1 MISVII
7 PTYNDEALIRS
18 TIADLKENSYCRLL
32 KEIIV
37 VDAGSA
43 DNTVREALNAGATVV
58 RSIRRERGAQ
68 FNLGAQHA
76 TGNIL
81 YFVTP
86 GVKPPK
92 NFTNEIVRSTQH
104 AYSFGLFT
112 MSFDCKHWLLRTL
125 SWFTRQR
132 INFARIEGQSLFVVK
147 ELFEKV
153 GKFRED
159 LKILE
164 DREFISRLKRY
175 SDFVILKESIVT
187 STSKYIK
194 RGIFRTEFSYFIVWM
209 MYGLGYSQ
217 ERLMKVYNLMLG
229 NHEPS
234 THGTESLS
242 TSLS

>member
-7 PTYNDEALIRS
+7 PTYNDEALIKS
-18 TIADLKENSYCRLL
+18 TIVDLKENSYCRLL

-37 VDAGSA
+37 VDAGSS
-43 DNTVREALNAGATVV
+43 DNTVREALDAGATVV
-58 RSIRRERGAQ
+58 RSIRKERGAQ

-76 TGNIL
+76 TGKIL

-104 AYSFGLFT
+104 SYSFGFFT
-112 MSFDCKHWLLRTL
+112 MSFDCSHWVLKTL
-125 SWFTRQR
+125 SWFTKR
-132 INFARIEGQSLFVVK
+132 IKFARIEGQSLFVVK

-153 GKFRED
+153 GRFRED

-175 SDFVILKESIVT
+175 SDFIILKDSIVS
-187 STSKYIK
+187 STSRYFK
-194 RGIFRTEFSYFIVWM
+194 RGIFRTEFTYFVVWM

-217 ERLMKVYNLMLG
+217 KRLMSVYNMMLG
-229 NHEPS
+229 KREIS
-234 THGTESLS
+234 THHAESLS
-242 TSLS
+242 ASLS